1 MRPVIAKLRVA
12 FLAGLQVFSLGVVLA
27 QGAPVATPEWQLAA
41 PTHRATFAGVR
52 LPGLLVPNWTH
63 GFMITRA
70 QGDTDPA
77 DVNVVLYDRT
87 GTRATQAR
95 IWLPGAVRVHLY
107 DAIATDQG
115 DVIASGYAVMAD
127 RTLARFIARTD
138 SSGKVVDVVNTNPF
152 NPECVCLSSDG
163 TVWSLGVE
171 ADKDDRHED
180 YPLVRHYS
188 LAKGLLGTYLSRD
201 SFPRTTINPAWVA
214 ATSAI
219 SSAQATY
226 LRCDGSTAW
235 LYINATDQVVRIDPS
250 TKSETRFQVDM
261 ASLGGVKVRGF
272 AVTDDGHLFAGL
284 ANCRMQ
290 STRLYE
296 LQPDRSTLRAK
307 WVAVDDG
314 VPTAGGADWLPGSF
328 VQLWGAEGQS
338 LVVEKMGEPDGLS
351 WAPVIRVA
359 AQLP

>member
-1 MRPVIAKLRVA
+1 MRPVIAKLQLA
-12 FLAGLQVFSLGVVLA
+12 FLAGFQVFSIGVILA
-27 QGAPVATPEWQLAA
+27 EGGPVASPEWRLAA
-41 PTHRATFAGVR
+41 PTHHAPFSGGRR
-52 LPGLLVPNWTH
+52 PGLLVPNWTH
-63 GFMITRA
+63 GLMITRA
-70 QGDTDPA
+70 QGDTGPA

-95 IWLPGAVRVHLY
+95 VWLPGAVRVRLF

-115 DVIASGYAVMAD
+115 AAIAAGYAVMAD
-127 RTLARFIARTD
+127 RSTERFIARTD
-138 SSGKVVDVVNTNPF
+138 PSGKVVAVVRTNPF

-188 LAKGLLGTYLSRD
+188 FDKGLLGTYLSRD
-201 SFPRTTINPAWVA
+201 SFPRTTINPAGVA

-226 LRCDGSTAW
+226 LRCEGGTVW
-235 LYINATDQVVRIDPS
+235 LYINVTDQVVRIDPS

-261 ASLGGVKVRGF
+261 ASPGYAKVRGF
-272 AVTDDGHLFAGL
+272 AVTDDGHLFAGV

-314 VPTAGGADWLPGSF
+314 VPTAGGADWPPGSF
-328 VQLWGAEGQS
+328 TRLWGAEGQS
-338 LVVEKMGEPDGLS
+338 LVVEKTGEPDRLS
-351 WAPVIRVA
+351 WVPVTRAAIQAP
-359 AQLP
+359 